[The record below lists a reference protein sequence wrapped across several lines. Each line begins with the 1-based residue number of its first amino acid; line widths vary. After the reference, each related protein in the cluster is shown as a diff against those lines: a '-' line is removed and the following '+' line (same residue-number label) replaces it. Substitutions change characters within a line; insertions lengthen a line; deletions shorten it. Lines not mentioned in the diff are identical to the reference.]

1 MNLIIRDYK
10 QSDKNAVLRLL
21 QLNTPLYFDIK
32 EEQGLVYYLDYEI
45 DNYFIVESNNEL
57 IGSGGINFKLIDDK
71 RIGIISWDIIHPDYQ
86 GKGIGRKLLEYRL
99 GILKNDL
106 SLTEIIVRTSQH
118 VFKFYENSGFKLKEV
133 IYDYWSEG
141 YDLYAMQLEKY

>member
-32 EEQGLVYYLDYEI
+32 EEQDLVYYLDYEI

-71 RIGIISWDIIHPDYQ
+71 RIGIISWDLIHPDYQ

-99 GILKNDL
+99 EILKNDL

-141 YDLYAMQLEKY
+141 YDLYAMQLEKN